1 MSNSNLNNKRLKVPN
16 RKTQLKLVKSGRR
29 TLRKR
34 RNIGLEYNLAE
45 RQNSANNDEPE
56 SLPNLYPIIGKR
68 SKRPNVKNMRN
79 QHYRCNVLNKSKKKN
94 CKAMLQ
100 YYNVFVNTHIN
111 NFTNNPSNINANNLI
126 DILIRLKR
134 DTALMF
140 GDEYQTEIVKDFL
153 MYLYNNNKNVYFML
167 EDHYRF
173 DEMMTHVHI
182 PKKSMLNKVRNT
194 LTLTRM
200 RHRGRV
206 APTNIRNNRR
216 RNNQRSRSRSRSRS
230 RIIKSNNSSLDN
242 L

>member
-34 RNIGLEYNLAE
+34 GNIGLEYNLAR

-56 SLPNLYPIIGKR
+56 SMPNLYPIIGKR

-79 QHYRCNVLNKSKKKN
+79 QHYRCNDLEDKSKEINCHKK
-94 CKAMLQ
+94 LQ

-111 NFTNNPSNINANNLI
+111 NFTNDPSNINANNLI

-153 MYLYNNNKNVYFML
+153 MYLYNNNKKVYFML

-194 LTLTRM
+194 LTRM

-216 RNNQRSRSRSRSRS
+216 RNNKRRSRSRS
-230 RIIKSNNSSLDN
+230 RIRKSNNSSLDN

>member
-1 MSNSNLNNKRLKVPN
+1 MSNSNLNNIRFKVPN

-34 RNIGLEYNLAE
+34 RNIGLEYNLAG
-45 RQNSANNDEPE
+45 RQNSAHNDEPE
-56 SLPNLYPIIGKR
+56 LLPNLYPIIGKR

-79 QHYRCNVLNKSKKKN
+79 QHYRCNVLNKSKMKN

-111 NFTNNPSNINANNLI
+111 NFTNDPSNINANNLI

-134 DTALMF
+134 DTALIF

-206 APTNIRNNRR
+206 APTNR
-216 RNNQRSRSRSRSRS
+216 RNNQRRNNQRRNNQRRSR
-230 RIIKSNNSSLDN
+230 KSNNSSLDN

>member
-1 MSNSNLNNKRLKVPN
+1 
-16 RKTQLKLVKSGRR
+16 
-29 TLRKR
+29 
-34 RNIGLEYNLAE
+34 
-45 RQNSANNDEPE
+45 
-56 SLPNLYPIIGKR
+56 
-68 SKRPNVKNMRN
+68 
-79 QHYRCNVLNKSKKKN
+79 
-94 CKAMLQ
+94 
-100 YYNVFVNTHIN
+100 
-111 NFTNNPSNINANNLI
+111 
-126 DILIRLKR
+126 
-134 DTALMF
+134 
-140 GDEYQTEIVKDFL
+140 

-173 DEMMTHVHI
+173 DEMMTHVHV

-216 RNNQRSRSRSRSRS
+216 RNNKRRSRS

>member
-34 RNIGLEYNLAE
+34 GNIGLEYNLAR
-45 RQNSANNDEPE
+45 RQNSANNDEP
-56 SLPNLYPIIGKR
+56 SYVTQHIHPIIGKR

-79 QHYRCNVLNKSKKKN
+79 QHYRCNDLEDKSKEINCHKK
-94 CKAMLQ
+94 LQ

-111 NFTNNPSNINANNLI
+111 NFISVPSKVNANNLI

-140 GDEYQTEIVKDFL
+140 GDEHQTEIVNDFL
-153 MYLYNNNKNVYFML
+153 IYLYNLNQEAYDIFVNN
-167 EDHYRF
+167 YRF

-206 APTNIRNNRR
+206 APTYIRNSRR
-216 RNNQRSRSRSRSRS
+216 RNNQRRIRRRSRSR
-230 RIIKSNNSSLDN
+230 KSNNSSLNN

>member
-1 MSNSNLNNKRLKVPN
+1 MSNSNLNNIRFKVPN

-34 RNIGLEYNLAE
+34 RNIGLEYNLAR

-79 QHYRCNVLNKSKKKN
+79 QHYRCNLLNKSKNKN

-100 YYNVFVNTHIN
+100 YYNVFVNTHIS
-111 NFTNNPSNINANNLI
+111 NFIKYPSNINANNLI

-134 DTALMF
+134 DTALIF

-153 MYLYNNNKNVYFML
+153 MYLYNLSQEAYNIFANN
-167 EDHYRF
+167 YRF
-173 DEMMTHVHI
+173 DEMMTHVHVS
-182 PKKSMLNKVRNT
+182 KKSMLNKIKNT
-194 LTLTRM
+194 LTKM
-200 RHRGRV
+200 RHRRRV
-206 APTNIRNNRR
+206 APTNIGY
-216 RNNQRSRSRSRSRS
+216 NQRTSKVRSRSRSRSRS
-230 RIIKSNNSSLDN
+230 RTFSNSSLDN

>member
-16 RKTQLKLVKSGRR
+16 KKTQKKLVKSGRR

-34 RNIGLEYNLAE
+34 RNIGLEYNLAG
-45 RQNSANNDEPE
+45 RQNSADNDEPE

-79 QHYRCNVLNKSKKKN
+79 QHYRCNVLNKSKKEK

-100 YYNVFVNTHIN
+100 YYNVFVNTHIT
-111 NFTNNPSNINANNLI
+111 NFINEPSDINANNLV

-134 DTALMF
+134 DSALMF

-153 MYLYNNNKNVYFML
+153 IHLYNNNKKVYFML

-173 DEMMTHVHI
+173 DEMMTHVHV

-194 LTLTRM
+194 LTLTKM

-206 APTNIRNNRR
+206 APTDI
-216 RNNQRSRSRSRSRS
+216 RNNQRRSKGRSRT
-230 RIIKSNNSSLDN
+230 INNSSLDN